1 MKPIILIVSLSL
13 FPSAVL
19 AQTTELSKQHSLLT
33 TQCKSIRGHAGR
45 IVAESSESSLNR
57 EVAAAHLGE
66 IAKFRDQMEQQLAS
80 SKKLLNA
87 EMLKSVSAEYESLEK
102 TCATIEELA
111 GKIRRELEKKE
122 PARSVVRELAVRL
135 RSEMTGGYEV
145 HEKMKKKLGLS

>member
-1 MKPIILIVSLSL
+1 MKPIFLILSLSFFL
-13 FPSAVL
+13 SGAL

-80 SKKLLNA
+80 SKKLLSA
-87 EMLKSVSAEYESLEK
+87 ELLKSVSAEYKSLEK
-102 TCATIEELA
+102 TCSTIEDLV
-111 GKIRRELEKKE
+111 GKIRKELEKKE
-122 PARSVVRELAVRL
+122 PARSAVRNLAVTL
-135 RSEMTGGYEV
+135 RSEMTAGYEV